1 MGPPEDA
8 RIALLMRLNDHAPLF
23 PPAALDLSGA
33 LEELEAL
40 GMLSL

>member
-1 MGPPEDA
+1 
-8 RIALLMRLNDHAPLF
+8 MRPIDHAPLSR
-23 PPAALDLSGA
+23 PAALDLSGA